1 MIDLL
6 TTLFYTFIALGSLV
20 TFHEYGHF
28 WVARRCG
35 VKVET
40 FSIGF
45 GKALFRWYD
54 KQGTE
59 FILAALPL
67 GGYVKMLDERAGE
80 VSVVDKPMAFSSK
93 TPWQR
98 MAIIAAG
105 PAANFLLAGVIFWFV
120 FLGGESGLAP
130 VVGEVSQDSMAE
142 QAGFESGMEII
153 EIAGDQVESWGD
165 VSQRLFD
172 FIGIQGG
179 IEFSVVY
186 PDSDLVYEIVVPV
199 NDWLSDAEAPMPL
212 QDLGLTPAVT
222 LDALTIISVEAGS
235 AAARDGLLAN
245 DQVLRLDGAEILS
258 TKRFVDTIS
267 ESPDKTL
274 NIAVS
279 RIGSADEATE
289 IELFVTPDSVD
300 RDGEEVGVMG
310 VRLSSSISYDP
321 ENIRT
326 VDYNLL
332 TAVPRAINE
341 VTEMSSFVVKSIFKL
356 LAGELSPKNLSGPIT
371 IAKVAG
377 DQARSGLDNFV
388 RFVAILSI
396 MLGVMN
402 LLPIPVLDGGH
413 LVFIVIELIKGS
425 PVSDAVQL
433 IGYKAGFAMLVSLMI
448 FATFNDLTRSF

>member
-1 MIDLL
+1 M
-6 TTLFYTFIALGSLV
+6 

-142 QAGFESGMEII
+142 QAGFEPGMEII
-153 EIAGDQVESWGD
+153 GISGDQVESWGD

-172 FIGIQGG
+172 FIGIQGD

-199 NDWLSDAEAPMPL
+199 KDWLSDAEAPMPL

-222 LDALTIISVEAGS
+222 LDALTVISVEAGS

-258 TKRFVDTIS
+258 TKLFVDTIS

-279 RIGSADEATE
+279 RIGSADEAAE

-300 RDGEEVGVMG
+300 RDGEKVGVMG

>member
-1 MIDLL
+1 M
-6 TTLFYTFIALGSLV
+6 

>member
-1 MIDLL
+1 MTDLL

-59 FILAALPL
+59 FVLAALPL

-172 FIGIQGG
+172 FIGIQGD

-235 AAARDGLLAN
+235 AAARDGLLVN
-245 DQVLRLDGAEILS
+245 DQVLRLDGADILS

-267 ESPDKTL
+267 ESADKRL
-274 NIAVS
+274 NIVVS
-279 RIGSADEATE
+279 RSGSADEATE

-300 RDGEEVGVMG
+300 RDGEKVGVMG

-377 DQARSGLDNFV
+377 DQARSGIDNFV

>member
-1 MIDLL
+1 M
-6 TTLFYTFIALGSLV
+6 

-289 IELFVTPDSVD
+289 IELFLTPDSVD
-300 RDGEEVGVMG
+300 RDGEKVGVMG

>member
-172 FIGIQGG
+172 FIGIQGD

-300 RDGEEVGVMG
+300 RDGEKVGVMG

>member
-172 FIGIQGG
+172 FIGIQGD

-300 RDGEEVGVMG
+300 RDGEKVGVMG

-425 PVSDAVQL
+425 PVSDAV
-433 IGYKAGFAMLVSLMI
+433 
-448 FATFNDLTRSF
+448 

>member
-1 MIDLL
+1 M
-6 TTLFYTFIALGSLV
+6 

-172 FIGIQGG
+172 FIGIQGD

-199 NDWLSDAEAPMPL
+199 DDWLSDAEAPMPL

-222 LDALTIISVEAGS
+222 LDALTITSVEAGS

-300 RDGEEVGVMG
+300 RDGEKVGVMG

>member
-1 MIDLL
+1 M

-172 FIGIQGG
+172 FIGIQGD

-300 RDGEEVGVMG
+300 RDGEKVGVMG

>member
-1 MIDLL
+1 
-6 TTLFYTFIALGSLV
+6 
-20 TFHEYGHF
+20 
-28 WVARRCG
+28 
-35 VKVET
+35 
-40 FSIGF
+40 
-45 GKALFRWYD
+45 
-54 KQGTE
+54 
-59 FILAALPL
+59 
-67 GGYVKMLDERAGE
+67 
-80 VSVVDKPMAFSSK
+80 
-93 TPWQR
+93 
-98 MAIIAAG
+98 
-105 PAANFLLAGVIFWFV
+105 
-120 FLGGESGLAP
+120 
-130 VVGEVSQDSMAE
+130 MAE

-172 FIGIQGG
+172 FIGIQGD

-199 NDWLSDAEAPMPL
+199 DDWLSDAEAPMPL

-289 IELFVTPDSVD
+289 IELFLTPDSVD
-300 RDGEEVGVMG
+300 RDGEKVGVMG

>member
-1 MIDLL
+1 MTDLL

-289 IELFVTPDSVD
+289 IELFLTPDSVD
-300 RDGEEVGVMG
+300 RDGEKVGVMG

>member
-1 MIDLL
+1 MTDLL

-172 FIGIQGG
+172 FIGIQGD

-300 RDGEEVGVMG
+300 RDGEKVGVMG

>member
-1 MIDLL
+1 
-6 TTLFYTFIALGSLV
+6 V

-165 VSQRLFD
+165 VSQGLFD
-172 FIGIQGG
+172 FIGIQGD

-300 RDGEEVGVMG
+300 RDGEKVGVMG

>member
-1 MIDLL
+1 M
-6 TTLFYTFIALGSLV
+6 

-172 FIGIQGG
+172 FIGIQGD

-279 RIGSADEATE
+279 RIGSADKATE

>member
-1 MIDLL
+1 M
-6 TTLFYTFIALGSLV
+6 

-172 FIGIQGG
+172 FIGIQGD

>member
-165 VSQRLFD
+165 VSQGLFD
-172 FIGIQGG
+172 FIGIQGD

-300 RDGEEVGVMG
+300 RDGEKVGVMG

>member
-172 FIGIQGG
+172 FIGIQGD

-245 DQVLRLDGAEILS
+245 DQVLRLNGAEILS

-300 RDGEEVGVMG
+300 RDGEKVGVMG

>member
-1 MIDLL
+1 M
-6 TTLFYTFIALGSLV
+6 

-45 GKALFRWYD
+45 GKALCRWHD

-59 FILAALPL
+59 FIIAALPL

-80 VSVVDKPMAFSSK
+80 VSLDDRPMAFSSK

-130 VVGEVSQDSMAE
+130 IVGEVDQDSVAE
-142 QAGFESGMEII
+142 QAGFESGMEIV
-153 EIAGDQVESWGD
+153 EIAGDQVDSWGE

-172 FIGIQGG
+172 FIGTQSE

-186 PDSDLVYEIVVPV
+186 PGSELIYEIIVPV
-199 NDWLSDAEAPMPL
+199 NNWLADAEAPMPL
-212 QDLGLTPAVT
+212 QDLGLSPAVS
-222 LDALTIISVEAGS
+222 LDALTVAEVEADS
-235 AAARDGLLAN
+235 AAARDGLLAD
-245 DQVLRLDGAEILS
+245 DQLLRVEGVDILS
-258 TKRFVDTIS
+258 TKQFIDNIAK
-267 ESPDKTL
+267 SPDKTL
-274 NIAVS
+274 PIVVVRRGLN
-279 RIGSADEATE
+279 DEDTE
-289 IELFVTPDSVD
+289 LEILVTPNSIN
-300 RDGEEVGVMG
+300 RDGERVGVLG
-310 VRLSSSISYDP
+310 VRLSSSISYDS
-321 ENIRT
+321 ENLRT
-326 VDYNLL
+326 FDYNPV
-332 TAVPRAINE
+332 TAVPRAISE

-356 LAGELSPKNLSGPIT
+356 LTGELSPKNLSGPIT

-402 LLPIPVLDGGH
+402 LLPIPILDGGH

>member
-1 MIDLL
+1 M
-6 TTLFYTFIALGSLV
+6 

-172 FIGIQGG
+172 FIGIQGD

-300 RDGEEVGVMG
+300 RDGEKVGVMG

>member
-1 MIDLL
+1 M
-6 TTLFYTFIALGSLV
+6 

-165 VSQRLFD
+165 VSQGLFD
-172 FIGIQGG
+172 FIGIQGD

-245 DQVLRLDGAEILS
+245 DQVLRLNGAEILS

-300 RDGEEVGVMG
+300 RDGEKVGVMG

>member
-1 MIDLL
+1 MTDLL

-172 FIGIQGG
+172 FIGIQGD

-199 NDWLSDAEAPMPL
+199 DDWLSDAEAPMPL

-300 RDGEEVGVMG
+300 RDGKKVGVMG

-332 TAVPRAINE
+332 TAVPRAIDE

>member
-1 MIDLL
+1 MTDLL

-45 GKALFRWYD
+45 GKALCRWHD

-59 FILAALPL
+59 FIIAALPL

-80 VSVVDKPMAFSSK
+80 VSLDDRPMAFSSK

-130 VVGEVSQDSMAE
+130 IVGEVDQDSVAE
-142 QAGFESGMEII
+142 QAGFESGMEIV
-153 EIAGDQVESWGD
+153 EIAGDQVDSWGE

-172 FIGIQGG
+172 FIGTQGE

-186 PDSDLVYEIVVPV
+186 PGSELIYEIIVPV
-199 NDWLSDAEAPMPL
+199 NNWLADAEAPMPL
-212 QDLGLTPAVT
+212 QDLGLSPAVS
-222 LDALTIISVEAGS
+222 LDALTVAEVEADS
-235 AAARDGLLAN
+235 AAARDGLLAD
-245 DQVLRLDGAEILS
+245 DQLLRVEGVDILS
-258 TKRFVDTIS
+258 TKQFIDNIAK
-267 ESPDKTL
+267 SPDKTL
-274 NIAVS
+274 PIVVVRRGLN
-279 RIGSADEATE
+279 DEDTE
-289 IELFVTPDSVD
+289 LEILVTPNSIN
-300 RDGEEVGVMG
+300 RDGERVGVLG
-310 VRLSSSISYDP
+310 VRLSSSISYDS
-321 ENIRT
+321 ENLRT
-326 VDYNLL
+326 FDYNPV
-332 TAVPRAINE
+332 TAVPRAISE

-356 LAGELSPKNLSGPIT
+356 LTGELSPKNLSGPIT

-402 LLPIPVLDGGH
+402 LLPIPILDGGH

>member
-1 MIDLL
+1 M
-6 TTLFYTFIALGSLV
+6 

-172 FIGIQGG
+172 FIGIQGD

-245 DQVLRLDGAEILS
+245 DQVLRLNGAEILS

-300 RDGEEVGVMG
+300 RDGEKVGVMG

>member
-1 MIDLL
+1 M
-6 TTLFYTFIALGSLV
+6 

-45 GKALFRWYD
+45 GKALCRWHD

-59 FILAALPL
+59 FIIAALPL

-80 VSVVDKPMAFSSK
+80 VSLDDRPMAFSSK

-130 VVGEVSQDSMAE
+130 IVGEVDQDSVAE
-142 QAGFESGMEII
+142 QAGFESGMEIV
-153 EIAGDQVESWGD
+153 EIAGDQVDSWGE

-172 FIGIQGG
+172 FIGTQGE

-186 PDSDLVYEIVVPV
+186 PGSELIYEIIVPV
-199 NDWLSDAEAPMPL
+199 NNWLADAEAPMPL
-212 QDLGLTPAVT
+212 QDLGLSPAVS
-222 LDALTIISVEAGS
+222 LDALTVAEVEADS
-235 AAARDGLLAN
+235 AAARDGLLAD
-245 DQVLRLDGAEILS
+245 DQLLRVEGVDILS
-258 TKRFVDTIS
+258 TKQFIDNIAK
-267 ESPDKTL
+267 SPDKTL
-274 NIAVS
+274 PIVVVRRGLN
-279 RIGSADEATE
+279 DEDTE
-289 IELFVTPDSVD
+289 LEILVTPNSIN
-300 RDGEEVGVMG
+300 RDGERVGVLG
-310 VRLSSSISYDP
+310 VRLSSSISYDS
-321 ENIRT
+321 ENLRT
-326 VDYNLL
+326 FDYNPV
-332 TAVPRAINE
+332 TAVPRAISE

-356 LAGELSPKNLSGPIT
+356 LTGELSPKNLSGPIT

-402 LLPIPVLDGGH
+402 LLPIPILDGGH

>member
-1 MIDLL
+1 M
-6 TTLFYTFIALGSLV
+6 

-59 FILAALPL
+59 FVLAALPL

-172 FIGIQGG
+172 FIGIQGD

-235 AAARDGLLAN
+235 AAARDGLLVN
-245 DQVLRLDGAEILS
+245 DQVLRLDGADILS

-267 ESPDKTL
+267 ESADKRL
-274 NIAVS
+274 NIVVS
-279 RIGSADEATE
+279 RSGSADEATE

-300 RDGEEVGVMG
+300 RDGEKVGVMG

-377 DQARSGLDNFV
+377 DQARSGIDNFV

-425 PVSDAVQL
+425 PVSDTVQL

>member
-1 MIDLL
+1 
-6 TTLFYTFIALGSLV
+6 
-20 TFHEYGHF
+20 
-28 WVARRCG
+28 
-35 VKVET
+35 
-40 FSIGF
+40 
-45 GKALFRWYD
+45 
-54 KQGTE
+54 
-59 FILAALPL
+59 
-67 GGYVKMLDERAGE
+67 
-80 VSVVDKPMAFSSK
+80 
-93 TPWQR
+93 
-98 MAIIAAG
+98 
-105 PAANFLLAGVIFWFV
+105 
-120 FLGGESGLAP
+120 
-130 VVGEVSQDSMAE
+130 
-142 QAGFESGMEII
+142 
-153 EIAGDQVESWGD
+153 
-165 VSQRLFD
+165 
-172 FIGIQGG
+172 
-179 IEFSVVY
+179 
-186 PDSDLVYEIVVPV
+186 V

-289 IELFVTPDSVD
+289 IELFLTPDSVD
-300 RDGEEVGVMG
+300 RDGEKVGVMG

>member
-1 MIDLL
+1 M
-6 TTLFYTFIALGSLV
+6 

-172 FIGIQGG
+172 FIGIQGD

-199 NDWLSDAEAPMPL
+199 DDWLSDAEAPMPL

-300 RDGEEVGVMG
+300 RDGEKVGVMG

-332 TAVPRAINE
+332 TAVPRAIDE

>member
-172 FIGIQGG
+172 FIGIQGD

-300 RDGEEVGVMG
+300 RDGEKVGVMG

-413 LVFIVIELIKGS
+413 LIFIVIELIKGS

>member
-172 FIGIQGG
+172 FIGIQGD